1 MDRKK
6 SNIITIAN
14 LKGGVGKSTLSILF
28 SYVLKDLGKKVLL
41 IDMDSQN
48 ALTSYFR
55 KYIFNFDK
63 NNIYNLL
70 IGNSYFDQC
79 VNKINDHIFIIPSHP
94 FLDEFNYKNIDNKEN
109 LLSFCLDKNALS
121 YNFDYILLDTPPSFS
136 FILKNALNT
145 TNRIIIPVQPET
157 WSIESL
163 EILIQKIIDKSYN
176 FSIIVNQFIKNR
188 NILKE
193 VEDALYRRYN
203 NYIKGKIHYYNS
215 IKVFIINRLE
225 PDIKSKYYKEA
236 KNVLRNI
243 LDL

>member
-55 KYIFNFDK
+55 KYVFNFDK

-70 IGNSYFDQC
+70 IGNVYFDQC
-79 VNKINDHIFIIPSHP
+79 ISKINDNIFIIPSHP
-94 FLDEFNYKNIDNKEN
+94 FLDEFNDKNLDNKEN
-109 LLSFCLDKNALS
+109 LLSFCLDKNVLGHD
-121 YNFDYILLDTPPSFS
+121 FDYIFLDTPPSFS

-145 TNRIIIPVQPET
+145 TNHIIIPVQPET

-163 EILIQKIIDKSYN
+163 EILMKKITDKSYN
-176 FSIIVNQFIKNR
+176 ISIVVNQFIKNR

-193 VEDALYRRYN
+193 VEDALYKRYSN
-203 NYIKGKIHYYNS
+203 LSLIH
-215 IKVFIINRLE
+215 I
-225 PDIKSKYYKEA
+225 
-236 KNVLRNI
+236 
-243 LDL
+243 